1 MDEIVASVARVTD
14 IMAEIASASQEQSES
29 IKGINNAMAEMD
41 EMTQQNAALVEQAAA
56 AAESMQD
63 QAAHL
68 ADEVGAFRLSGAK
81 MRAPTATAKPA
92 ARLPA
97 ARTAPAR
104 PQARALPKAKA
115 NPAPQK
121 VLSSEAPGKDDWEE
135 F

>member
-92 ARLPA
+92 AR
-97 ARTAPAR
+97 TAPAR